1 MKVTHSFHC
10 YVCLR
15 AKQERDGISMKI
27 VDLRELALK
36 KVKITG
42 NVIGK
47 FGTFEI
53 EQLYKNNTKN
63 VLEVGYTFPI
73 VETATIVGF
82 EIKVGDKILKGKCKE
97 KGEAKKEYQKNI
109 VKGNSAYM
117 MDQETDNIFKI
128 SIGKIDRNEEVT
140 IKIHYIDKFEIIDN
154 KIQVLMPTLVTPKY
168 KSNITNKLVYGNV
181 DYTIDFNIN
190 VDKTLKIKNISCP
203 SHKINLINE
212 EKTEKIQVLNYDLS
226 KDFKLNIELKNELS
240 SNAITSKTRA
250 GNDMIYLS
258 FMPEI
263 LDSYEDSEKEYL
275 FIIDVSGS
283 MSGEK
288 IDETKKAVIECL
300 KQLDVGDK
308 FNIIPFE
315 SQFEAMS
322 IKSIEYNEENM
333 QKAIK
338 YINNLRTMG
347 GTEILN
353 PIKFALYE
361 KETDKIIL
369 LFTDGQVGNESEIIK
384 YVEDNINKS
393 RIFPFGIDT
402 NVNSSFIKQLAK
414 VGNGKAE
421 LIQPKEKIDDKIIRT
436 FARIQTP
443 LLENLEIN
451 YGTNTVIDEIRE
463 EKCLFNYEFYN
474 VFAEIEK
481 LEDDIQLK
489 GKILDKEYI
498 WKISKKD
505 INNTKVDLE
514 TLFAKQEMER
524 LEEYI
529 RNTYDNEKIENY
541 KKMII
546 ELSEKYNINS
556 KYTSFITVYE
566 RKDKLLEVPKYQETK
581 LSSKFVKDALMN
593 KVWGMFGMGEC
604 EDYEEEYEYE
614 YECDMD
620 APAIFRSRSSSNDLD
635 IPCFIRSN
643 KSVNS
648 ESKPIEVKKTDME
661 VLKEKV
667 DEYYKKFV
675 AKNKKAIL
683 TYLLYAV
690 YYLKNKNN
698 TLNYNNLLTFLNNN
712 KDIILSTELYMKLIY
727 LCYCELE
734 PNRTIDKRETLN
746 LLDESYKKIAFTN
759 IKINIDLKIINE
771 KEVKDIIDNDKII
784 DNVDDVIWYL
794 YNRENN
800 RLAALPWLKN

>member
-1 MKVTHSFHC
+1 MKV
-10 YVCLR
+10 
-15 AKQERDGISMKI
+15 

-47 FGTFEI
+47 FGSFEI
-53 EQLYKNNTKN
+53 EQVYKNNTKD

-73 VETATIVGF
+73 VETATVVGF
-82 EIKVGDKILKGKCKE
+82 EINVGDKVLKGKCKE
-97 KGEAKKEYQKNI
+97 KGEAKKEYQRNI

-117 MDQETDNIFKI
+117 MEQETDNIFKI
-128 SIGKIDRNEEVT
+128 SVGKIDRNEEVT

-154 KIQVLMPTLVTPKY
+154 KIEILIPTLVTPRY

-190 VDKTLKIKNISCP
+190 IDKTLNIKNISCP
-203 SHKINLINE
+203 SHKINLIDE
-212 EKTEKIQVLNYDLS
+212 KKTERVEVLNYDLS

-240 SNAITSKTRA
+240 SNAITSKTRD

-263 LDSYEDSEKEYL
+263 LDSYEDSEKEFL

-283 MSGEK
+283 MMGEK
-288 IDETKKAVIECL
+288 LDETKRAVIECL

-315 SQFEAMS
+315 SEFEAMN
-322 IKSIEYNEENM
+322 IKSIDYNEENIK
-333 QKAIK
+333 KAIK
-338 YINNLRTMG
+338 YINNLRPLG

-361 KETDKIIL
+361 KNTDKTIL
-369 LFTDGQVGNESEIIK
+369 LFTDGQVGNEDEIIK
-384 YVEDNINKS
+384 YVEDNINRS
-393 RIFPFGIDT
+393 RIFPFGIDS

-414 VGNGKAE
+414 AGKGKAE

-443 LLENLEIN
+443 LLEKLEVD
-451 YGTNTVIDEIRE
+451 YGTNKIIDEIRE
-463 EKCLFNYEFYN
+463 EKCLFNYEFFN
-474 VFAEIEK
+474 VFAKIEK

-498 WKISKKD
+498 WKINKGN

-514 TLFAKQEMER
+514 ILFAKQEMER

-529 RNTYDNEKIENY
+529 RNAYEDDRIENY

-556 KYTSFITVYE
+556 KYTSFLTVYE

-581 LSSKFVKDALMN
+581 LSNKFAKGALMN
-593 KVWGMFGMGEC
+593 KVWDMFGMDEC
-604 EDYEEEYEYE
+604 EDYEEEC
-614 YECDMD
+614 ECDI
-620 APAIFRSRSSSNDLD
+620 ATPSFLRARSSSSSSNDLD
-635 IPCFIRSN
+635 IPCFLRKN
-643 KSVNS
+643 KSIKS
-648 ESKPIEVKKTDME
+648 ESKQIEVKKTDRE
-661 VLKEKV
+661 ILEEKV
-667 DEYYKKFV
+667 DEYYKVFV
-675 AKNKKAIL
+675 SQDEKSIL

-690 YYLKNKNN
+690 YYLKNRNN
-698 TLNYNNLLTFLNNN
+698 IFNYNDLLRFLNKN
-712 KDIILSTELYMKLIY
+712 KDNILSTEIYMKLIY
-727 LCYCELE
+727 LCYCKLE
-734 PNRTIDKRETLN
+734 SNRIIDKRETLN

-759 IKINIDLKIINE
+759 LKINIDLKTITE

-784 DNVDDVIWYL
+784 DNIDDVIWYL
-794 YNRENN
+794 YNGENSN
-800 RLAALPWLKN
+800 LAVSWLRN

>member
-1 MKVTHSFHC
+1 MKV
-10 YVCLR
+10 
-15 AKQERDGISMKI
+15 

-42 NVIGK
+42 DIIGK

-53 EQLYKNNTKN
+53 EQVYKNNTKD

-73 VETATIVGF
+73 VETATVVGF
-82 EIKVGDKILKGKCKE
+82 EINVGDRVLKGKCKE

-117 MDQETDNIFKI
+117 MEQETDNIFKI
-128 SIGKIDRNEEVT
+128 SVGKIDRDEDV
-140 IKIHYIDKFEIIDN
+140 IVKIQYIDKFEIIDN
-154 KIQVLMPTLVTPKY
+154 TIQILMPTLVTPRY
-168 KSNITNKLVYGNV
+168 KSKITSKLVYGKV

-190 VDKTLKIKNISCP
+190 INKTINRKSISSS
-203 SHKINLINE
+203 SHKINVIDE
-212 EKTEKIQVLNYDLS
+212 DKTERVEVLNYDLS

-240 SNAITSKTRA
+240 SNAITSKTRD
-250 GNDMIYLS
+250 GKDMIYLS

-283 MSGEK
+283 MMGEK
-288 IDETKKAVIECL
+288 LDETKRAVIECL

-315 SQFEAMS
+315 SEFKAMN

-333 QKAIK
+333 RKAVK
-338 YINNLRTMG
+338 YINNLEPLG
-347 GTEILN
+347 GTEILD

-361 KETDKIIL
+361 KNTDKIIL
-369 LFTDGQVGNESEIIK
+369 LFTDGQVGNEEEIIK
-384 YVEDNINKS
+384 FVEDNVNRS

-443 LLENLEIN
+443 LLEEIKID
-451 YGTNTVIDEIRE
+451 YGNNKVLDGIRE
-463 EKCLFNYEFYN
+463 EKCLFNYEFFN
-474 VFAEIEK
+474 VFAKIEK
-481 LEDDIQLK
+481 IEDDIQLK

-498 WKISKKD
+498 WKINKKN
-505 INNTKVDLE
+505 IYNTDVDLE
-514 TLFAKQEMER
+514 VLFAKREMER

-529 RNTYDNEKIENY
+529 RNTYEDDKIENY

-581 LSSKFVKDALMN
+581 LSNKFAKGAIMN
-593 KVWGMFGMGEC
+593 KVWDMLGMDEC
-604 EDYEEEYEYE
+604 EEDYEEEFEC
-614 YECDMD
+614 CDMA
-620 APAIFRSRSSSNDLD
+620 APSFLRKNSSSSSGNLD
-635 IPCFIRSN
+635 IPSFLR
-643 KSVNS
+643 KKKVVNS
-648 ESKPIEVKKTDME
+648 EYKSAEIKKTNE
-661 VLKEKV
+661 EILAEKV
-667 DEYYKKFV
+667 DDYYKVFISQDEKS
-675 AKNKKAIL
+675 IL
-683 TYLLYAV
+683 TFLLYAL
-690 YYLKNKNN
+690 YYLRKRN
-698 TLNYNNLLTFLNNN
+698 TNLNYNDLLRFLGKH
-712 KDIILSTELYMKLIY
+712 KDELLERELYLKLLC
-727 LCYCELE
+727 LCYKQLDNNRFLDKKDTLELMDD
-734 PNRTIDKRETLN
+734 NFR
-746 LLDESYKKIAFTN
+746 KIAVTN
-759 IKINIDLKIINE
+759 LKLKVDLKTITE
-771 KEVKDIIDNDKII
+771 KEIQELIRYDKVLDNI
-784 DNVDDVIWYL
+784 DDVIWYL
-794 YNRENN
+794 TNRIYSCS
-800 RLAALPWLKN
+800 WLRQIVV

>member
-1 MKVTHSFHC
+1 MNV
-10 YVCLR
+10 
-15 AKQERDGISMKI
+15 
-27 VDLRELALK
+27 VDLKELALK

-47 FGTFEI
+47 FGSFEI
-53 EQLYKNNTKN
+53 EQVYKNNTKN

-73 VETATIVGF
+73 AETATVVGF
-82 EIKVGDKILKGKCKE
+82 EINVGNRVLKGKCKE
-97 KGEAKKEYQKNI
+97 KGKAKKEYQRNI

-117 MDQETDNIFKI
+117 MEQETDNIFKI
-128 SIGKIDRNEEVT
+128 SIGKINRDEE
-140 IKIHYIDKFEIIDN
+140 IKIKIQYIDKFEITDN
-154 KIQVLMPTLVTPKY
+154 TIQILMPTLVTPRY

-190 VDKTLKIKNISCP
+190 IDKTLNIKNISCP
-203 SHKINLINE
+203 SHKINLIDE
-212 EKTEKIQVLNYDLS
+212 KKTEKVEVLNYDLS

-240 SNAITSKTRA
+240 SNAITSKTRD
-250 GNDMIYLS
+250 GNEIIYLS

-283 MSGEK
+283 MMGEK
-288 IDETKKAVIECL
+288 LDETKRAVIECL

-315 SQFEAMS
+315 SEFEAMN
-322 IKSIEYNEENM
+322 IKSIDYNEENIK
-333 QKAIK
+333 KAIK
-338 YINNLRTMG
+338 YINNLRPLG

-361 KETDKIIL
+361 QNTDKTIL
-369 LFTDGQVGNESEIIK
+369 LFTDGQVGNEDEIIK
-384 YVEDNINKS
+384 YVEDSINRS

-414 VGNGKAE
+414 AGNGKAE
-421 LIQPKEKIDDKIIRT
+421 LIQPKEKINDKIIRT

-443 LLENLEIN
+443 LLEKLEVD
-451 YGTNTVIDEIRE
+451 YGTNKIIDEIRE
-463 EKCLFNYEFYN
+463 EKCLFNYEFFN
-474 VFAEIEK
+474 VFAKIEK

-498 WKISKKD
+498 WKINKGN

-529 RNTYDNEKIENY
+529 RNTYEDDRIENY

-556 KYTSFITVYE
+556 KYTSFLTVYE
-566 RKDKLLEVPKYQETK
+566 RKDKLLEVPKYQETT
-581 LSSKFVKDALMN
+581 LSNKFAKGALMN
-593 KVWGMFGMGEC
+593 KVWDMFGMNEC
-604 EDYEEEYEYE
+604 EDYEEEC
-614 YECDMD
+614 ECDIEKTSFLR
-620 APAIFRSRSSSNDLD
+620 AISDSSSSNDLGK
-635 IPCFIRSN
+635 PRFLRKN
-643 KSVNS
+643 KSINS
-648 ESKPIEVKKTDME
+648 ESKPIEVKKTDRE
-661 VLKEKV
+661 ILEEKV
-667 DEYYKKFV
+667 DEYYKAFISQDEKS
-675 AKNKKAIL
+675 IL

-698 TLNYNNLLTFLNNN
+698 IFNYNDLLRFLNKN
-712 KDIILSTELYMKLIY
+712 KDNILSEEIYMKLIY
-727 LCYCELE
+727 LCYCKLE
-734 PNRTIDKRETLN
+734 SNRIIDKKETLN

-759 IKINIDLKIINE
+759 LKINIDLKTITE

-784 DNVDDVIWYL
+784 DNIDDVIWYL
-794 YNRENN
+794 YNGEKSN
-800 RLAALPWLKN
+800 LAVSWLRN